1 MNYPRIVDV
10 MPRPKASLGRSKE
23 ALKAQAKRRKRHSGD
38 VPCRQSSGR
47 QSAINADRKIVLDAL
62 RSEADS
68 PKSDDEAYAEDAHD
82 IAYVGE
88 KFTNTVDRYFKKV
101 CIFACSNIFYNC
113 L

>member
-1 MNYPRIVDV
+1 

-23 ALKAQAKRRKRHSGD
+23 ALKAQAKRRKRHTGD
-38 VPCRQSSGR
+38 APCRQSSGR
-47 QSAINADRKIVLDAL
+47 QAAIKADRKIVLDAL

-68 PKSDDEAYAEDAHD
+68 PNSDDEAYAEDAHD

-88 KFTNTVDRYFKKV
+88 KVANTVDRYFKKV
-101 CIFACSNIFYNC
+101 CIFVRSNLFYYC